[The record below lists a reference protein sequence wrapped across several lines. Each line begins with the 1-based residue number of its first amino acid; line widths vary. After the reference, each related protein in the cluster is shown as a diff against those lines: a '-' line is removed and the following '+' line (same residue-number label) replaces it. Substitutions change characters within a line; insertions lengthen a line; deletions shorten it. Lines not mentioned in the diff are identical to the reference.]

1 MGVEVSVL
9 GRDLAALEAAV
20 ASGKARS
27 AIVAD
32 VTDAEAVRVAVARA
46 ERNAPID
53 ILVNNAGGVETGPFL
68 RLDEDAFERQLALNL
83 MGTVRLTRAV
93 LPGMA
98 ERGFGRIINIA
109 STAGLKGYAYVC
121 AYVTAKHAVIGFTRA
136 LALEMAT
143 SGVTVN
149 AICPGYTDTDLVRA
163 SIERIGAKTGRST
176 QEVLASSPPPIRRR
190 VSCDRRRW
198 LPPPLWLASEAA
210 ASVTGQAIAI
220 DGGETVH
227 DVTLLAQNPLDAETK
242 AHEHEDGHQAEL
254 RLWLRLFTCSTLIES
269 EMRRRLREE
278 FAHDLAALRPD
289 GPARARP

>member
-1 MGVEVSVL
+1 MDGASRRHALVTGGGKGIGLSIAAALAAMGVEVSVL
-9 GRDLAALEAAV
+9 GRGLAALEAAV

-32 VTDAEAVRVAVARA
+32 VTDAEAVRVAVAQA

-68 RLDEDAFERQLALNL
+68 RLGEDAFERQLALNL

-98 ERGFGRIINIA
+98 ERGFGRVINIA

-176 QEVLASSPPPIRRR
+176 QEVLAKLTSANPQARLVRPQEVASAAA
-190 VSCDRRRW
+190 
-198 LPPPLWLASEAA
+198 WLASEAA

-220 DGGETVH
+220 DGGETV
-227 DVTLLAQNPLDAETK
+227 
-242 AHEHEDGHQAEL
+242 
-254 RLWLRLFTCSTLIES
+254 S
-269 EMRRRLREE
+269 
-278 FAHDLAALRPD
+278 
-289 GPARARP
+289 